1 MNRRTLS
8 HILILGATLWLGAC
22 QSFAPD
28 EESTELATNHLS
40 WEHTTAGCSAQDCPL
55 VNVELQRLSNQPQ
68 LDARIEAT
76 LLDMVYKATGQRAH
90 TLQQHE
96 QEFLASAKPGWVS
109 YLQAKVLEQ
118 HAKIVVIELSS
129 YHFTGGVQGIP
140 GRRYLNVDRHSK
152 QVLEPKDI
160 LVAGE
165 ETAFWQV
172 AERAHQ
178 AWLVSQGH
186 AEDTKFQQNWPFKQ
200 TQNIAFLR
208 SAVMLKYDVGQIAPY
223 ADGHPQILIPYSEL
237 QGIVRPAYITP

>member
-1 MNRRTLS
+1 MDPRTLGR
-8 HILILGATLWLGAC
+8 ILLLSAGLSLAAC
-22 QSFAPD
+22 QSHGPD
-28 EESTELATNHLS
+28 EDHSELATSHLS
-40 WEHTTAGCSAQDCPL
+40 WEHTAAGCSAQDCPL
-55 VNVELQRLSNQPQ
+55 VNIELQRLSNQPQ
-68 LDARIEAT
+68 LDARIDAT
-76 LLDMVYKATGQRAH
+76 LLDMVYKATGQRAN
-90 TLQQHE
+90 TLQEHE

-129 YHFTGGVQGIP
+129 YHFIGGAQGIP

-165 ETAFWQV
+165 ETTFWQV
-172 AERAHQ
+172 AERAHR

-186 AEDTKFQQNWPFKQ
+186 GEDTQFRQTWPFKQ